1 MPIQL
6 GNIRS
11 NGPGRDEYQASRPVA
26 TLTPRGQIIK
36 AQPGRS
42 VITFARVAQNAIYAR
57 HLRQRGVAAKHV
69 NRRRLDASK
78 LQQMIEF
85 AERPEVRR
93 CAKVLGSKMSQD
105 DGVRNAVEAIERH
118 LVGG

>member
-1 MPIQL
+1 
-6 GNIRS
+6 
-11 NGPGRDEYQASRPVA
+11 
-26 TLTPRGQIIK
+26 
-36 AQPGRS
+36 
-42 VITFARVAQNAIYAR
+42 
-57 HLRQRGVAAKHV
+57 V